1 MKPVFSSI
9 NLKKSA
15 TVLASGLLLTL
26 GSAKLQAAP
35 IIEKIVSPADQLVS
49 VYYAGSNDNSVI
61 FHIEFENKTG
71 EKFWL
76 IVKNDNG
83 DIVYKSAFTDSLF
96 EKNVRLT
103 REESEMHPTF
113 IIRTAND
120 QVERKFS
127 VDHKVSEKDVVTAL

>member
-35 IIEKIVSPADQLVS
+35 IIEKIISPSDQLVS
-49 VYYAGSNDNSVI
+49 VNYVGSNENSVT
-61 FHIEFENKTG
+61 FHLVFENKTG

-76 IVKNDNG
+76 IVKDDNG
-83 DIVYKSAFTDSLF
+83 DIVYKSAFSDSHF
-96 EKNVRLT
+96 EKNIRLVR
-103 REESEMHPTF
+103 EKGEMHPTF
-113 IIRTAND
+113 IIRTPND
-120 QVERKFS
+120 QVERKFAI
-127 VDHKVSEKDVVTAL
+127 DRKVSESDVVTVL

>member
-1 MKPVFSSI
+1 MKPVFSSK

-15 TVLASGLLLTL
+15 AVLASALLLTL

-49 VYYAGSNDNSVI
+49 VNYVGSNETSVT
-61 FHIEFENKTG
+61 FHLAFENKTG

-76 IVKNDNG
+76 IVKDDNG
-83 DIVYKSAFTDSLF
+83 ETVYKSAYNDSHF
-96 EKNVRLT
+96 EKNIRLT

-113 IIRTAND
+113 IIRTGND

-127 VDHKVSEKDVVTAL
+127 IDRKVSENDVVTKL